1 MAVPTFTTAAPDIGD
16 NDNTSLKK
24 LLFSEFPSAVATAL
38 SSAART
44 VQTDSAVIDARH
56 YSGIMVWLYCSAASG
71 TGGIAVQ
78 VIASDPTTAQGRNIQ
93 AFTTSSTST
102 GSHALL
108 LRNGSMATNNA
119 AFVGGVS
126 IHPGLPPKFFLR
138 VTHAD
143 ASSYTYSV
151 QYQLLP

>member
-1 MAVPTFTTAAPDIGD
+1 M
-16 NDNTSLKK
+16 
-24 LLFSEFPSAVATAL
+24 SEFIPSTVSPQIEDNPLATLKRIAAAGIPAAVATAL
-38 SSAART
+38 ASAART
-44 VQTDSAVIDARH
+44 SQTDSVVIDARH
-56 YSGIMVWLYCSAASG
+56 YSGIMVWLYCSASSG
-71 TGGIAVQ
+71 TGGISVQ

-108 LRNGSMATNNA
+108 LRNGSMATNNS

-126 IHPGLPPKFFLR
+126 THPGLPPKFFLR
-138 VTHAD
+138 VPHAD